1 MAAAVVVVGVQTEVG
16 AVMVADSGRVAMVA
30 GATGLV
36 GREILA
42 ALLAD
47 KNYSVVHCVGRRTLG
62 LRHPKL
68 SQIQVDFA
76 ALPTLPPSNDVFIAL
91 GTTMKVAGS
100 RAAFKAV
107 DLDAVLALALAARA
121 QGATRLGVVSAMGA
135 NVGSPVFYNRIK
147 GEMEEALKRL
157 DFESLV
163 IARPSMLFGQRESLR
178 QPARPGERAGLLL
191 MRSLRPLIPANY
203 RAIAAKD
210 VANALIGAM
219 KNSEPGVRILL
230 SGAMQAP

>member
-1 MAAAVVVVGVQTEVG
+1 
-16 AVMVADSGRVAMVA
+16 MVADYGRVAMVA

-36 GREILA
+36 GQEILA

-47 KNYSVVHCVGRRTLG
+47 KTYSVVHCVGRRMLD

-68 SQIQVDFA
+68 SQILVDFA
-76 ALPTLPPSNDVFIAL
+76 ALPTLPQANDVFIAL

-100 RAAFKAV
+100 QAVFKAV

-135 NVGSPVFYNRIK
+135 NADSPIFYNRVK

-178 QPARPGERAGLLL
+178 QAARPGERAGLFL

-210 VANALIGAM
+210 VANALIRGV
-219 KNSEPGVRILL
+219 KNSEPGIRILL
-230 SGAMQAP
+230 SGAMQAK

>member
-1 MAAAVVVVGVQTEVG
+1 
-16 AVMVADSGRVAMVA
+16 MVA

-36 GREILA
+36 GQEILA

-47 KNYSVVHCVGRRTLG
+47 KDYPVVHCVGRRMLG

-68 SQIQVDFA
+68 SQILVDFA
-76 ALPTLPPSNDVFIAL
+76 ALPTLPPSSDVFIAL
-91 GTTMKVAGS
+91 GSTMKAAGS
-100 RAAFKAV
+100 QAAFRAV
-107 DLDAVLALALAARA
+107 DLEAVLALALAARA

-135 NVGSPVFYNRIK
+135 NAGSPIFYNRVK
-147 GEMEEALKRL
+147 GEMEEALKGFG
-157 DFESLV
+157 FETLV
-163 IARPSMLFGQRESLR
+163 IARPSMLDGKRESLR
-178 QPARPGERAGLLL
+178 QPARPGERVGLLL

-219 KNSEPGVRILL
+219 KNGEPGTRTLL

>member
-1 MAAAVVVVGVQTEVG
+1 M
-16 AVMVADSGRVAMVA
+16 
-30 GATGLV
+30 
-36 GREILA
+36 
-42 ALLAD
+42 
-47 KNYSVVHCVGRRTLG
+47 GRRTLG

-135 NVGSPVFYNRIK
+135 NAASPVFYNRIK
-147 GEMEEALKRL
+147 GEMEEVLKGL
-157 DFESLV
+157 GFETLV
-163 IARPSMLFGQRESLR
+163 IARPSMLDGKRESLR
-178 QPARPGERAGLLL
+178 QPARPSERVGLLL
-191 MRSLRPLIPANY
+191 MRSLRPLIPVNY

-219 KNSEPGVRILL
+219 KNGGPGVRILL
-230 SGAMQAP
+230 SGAMQAR

>member
-1 MAAAVVVVGVQTEVG
+1 
-16 AVMVADSGRVAMVA
+16 MVA

-36 GREILA
+36 GQEILA

-47 KNYSVVHCVGRRTLG
+47 KDYPVVHCVGRRMLG

-68 SQIQVDFA
+68 SQILVDFA
-76 ALPTLPPSNDVFIAL
+76 ALPTLPPSSDVFIAL
-91 GTTMKVAGS
+91 GSTMKAAGS
-100 RAAFKAV
+100 QAAFRAV
-107 DLDAVLALALAARA
+107 DLEAVLALALAARA

-135 NVGSPVFYNRIK
+135 NAGSPIFYNRVK
-147 GEMEEALKRL
+147 GEMEEALKGFG
-157 DFESLV
+157 FETLV
-163 IARPSMLFGQRESLR
+163 IARPSMLDGKRESLR
-178 QPARPGERAGLLL
+178 QPARPSERVGLLL

-219 KNSEPGVRILL
+219 KNGEPGTRTLL
-230 SGAMQAP
+230 SGAMQAS

>member
-1 MAAAVVVVGVQTEVG
+1 
-16 AVMVADSGRVAMVA
+16 MVA

-36 GREILA
+36 GQEILA

-107 DLDAVLALALAARA
+107 DLEAVLAVALAARA

-135 NVGSPVFYNRIK
+135 NAGSPVFYNRIK
-147 GEMEEALKRL
+147 GEMEEALKGL
-157 DFESLV
+157 GFKTLV
-163 IARPSMLFGQRESLR
+163 IARPSMLDGKRESLR
-178 QPARPGERAGLLL
+178 QPARPSERVGLLL

-219 KNSEPGVRILL
+219 KNGEPGVRTLL
-230 SGAMQAP
+230 SGAMQAT

>member
-1 MAAAVVVVGVQTEVG
+1 
-16 AVMVADSGRVAMVA
+16 MVA

-36 GREILA
+36 GQEILA

-47 KNYSVVHCVGRRTLG
+47 KTYSVVHCVGRRMLG

-68 SQIQVDFA
+68 SQVLVDFA
-76 ALPTLPPSNDVFIAL
+76 ALPILPQANDVFIAL

-100 RAAFKAV
+100 QAAFKAV

-135 NVGSPVFYNRIK
+135 NVDSSVFYNRIK

-157 DFESLV
+157 DFERLV
-163 IARPSMLFGQRESLR
+163 IARPSILVGQRELLR
-178 QPARPGERAGLLL
+178 QPTRPSERAGLLL

-210 VANALIGAM
+210 VASALIGTM

-230 SGAMQAP
+230 SGAMQAT

>member
-1 MAAAVVVVGVQTEVG
+1 
-16 AVMVADSGRVAMVA
+16 MVA

-36 GREILA
+36 GQEILA

-47 KNYSVVHCVGRRTLG
+47 KTYSVVHCVGRRMLG

-68 SQIQVDFA
+68 NQIQVDFA
-76 ALPTLPPSNDVFIAL
+76 ALPTLPKTNDVFIAL

-100 RAAFKAV
+100 QAAFKAV

-135 NVGSPVFYNRIK
+135 NTGSPVFYNRIK
-147 GEMEEALKRL
+147 GEMEDALKRL

-163 IARPSMLFGQRESLR
+163 IARPSMLAGQRGLLR
-178 QPARPGERAGLLL
+178 QPARPSERAGLLL

-210 VANALIGAM
+210 VANALIGAV
-219 KNSEPGVRILL
+219 KNSGPGVRILL